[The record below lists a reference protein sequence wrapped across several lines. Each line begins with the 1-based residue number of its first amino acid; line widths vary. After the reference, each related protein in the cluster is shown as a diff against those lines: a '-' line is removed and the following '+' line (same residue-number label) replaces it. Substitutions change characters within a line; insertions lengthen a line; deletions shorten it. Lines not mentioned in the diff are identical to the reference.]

1 MNERLR
7 VLIADDERAAR
18 SILTGMLATFD
29 DVELVAA
36 AEDGAVALETI
47 ERLQP
52 DLAILDLQMPEL
64 DGLEV
69 VRLLKKRFMPLVAF
83 VTAFDQHAVHA
94 FELNAVDYLLKPI
107 DVVRLR
113 DCVNRAIERLD
124 RADLRA
130 TSTTNVQAAVNEID
144 AANPKLLR
152 RVPIRRR
159 DEVVFVPVESI
170 AAVVAQGEVLNITT
184 VKNETHTIYY
194 RLKDLEVRLD
204 PELFFRLSRGTI
216 VNLSMV
222 TRVTPTPGGMYRV
235 FLSNGLELETSR
247 LHSKIMREKLL
258 RL

>member
-7 VLIADDERAAR
+7 VLIADDERDGR

-36 AEDGAVALETI
+36 VEDGAVALGTI

-69 VRLLKKRFMPLVAF
+69 VRLLKKRTMPLVAF
-83 VTAFDQHAVHA
+83 VTAFDRHAVQA

-124 RADLRA
+124 RADLRS
-130 TSTTNVQAAVNEID
+130 TSSNNIRTAVNEIE

-170 AAVVAQGEVLNITT
+170 AAVVAQGEVLHITT
-184 VKNETHTIYY
+184 AKNETHTIYY
-194 RLKDLEVRLD
+194 RLKDLEIRLY

-222 TRVTPTPGGMYRV
+222 TRVTPMPGGMYRV
-235 FLSNGLELETSR
+235 FLSNGLELGTSR